1 MGKSAAR
8 NKLVALT
15 TAAVLL
21 LAVTA
26 CSGEQPAAEPPVD
39 PNPVEEGVQEPV
51 QPAEPNPEEGE
62 KQEPVKPGDPEE
74 GQSTETKQGTGTYVG
89 QIDNHSVEIETEDG
103 PTAFRLGDH
112 MNEAIA
118 GLQGNEEV
126 AFEYFEE
133 PVEGD
138 EGLKQFILTK
148 ITVRQSGSGQGADT
162 SQLPATKEVELE
174 LEGMKETKTAKLA
187 SGNGYSLYIFDIFSF
202 DAKTGKL
209 TMNVDPDYYV
219 EITKLPSDYNGDML
233 KQEAEKELAEVGKV
247 LEAKENERN
256 QALKN
261 APVYMIARG
270 EQLTREYI
278 VAEIDGQGFIFRVNI
293 PHREPTEGFVP
304 HAFASLA
311 TIVNQ

>member
-1 MGKSAAR
+1 MGKRAAR

-26 CSGEQPAAEPPVD
+26 CSGEQPKAEPPVG
-39 PNPVEEGVQEPV
+39 PNPVEDGVQEPV
-51 QPAEPNPEEGE
+51 QPAEPEPEEDAT
-62 KQEPVKPGDPEE
+62 KEPVKPGDPEE
-74 GQSTETKQGTGTYVG
+74 RQSPETKQGTGTYVG

-103 PTAFRLGDH
+103 PTAFRLGDDMH
-112 MNEAIA
+112 DAIA

-126 AFEYFEE
+126 AFEYFEQ

-138 EGLKQFILTK
+138 EGLKQRILTK
-148 ITVRQSGSGQGADT
+148 ITARQSGSGQGSDT

-202 DAKTGKL
+202 DAKTGML
-209 TMNVDPDYYV
+209 TMNVDKDYYV

-233 KQEAEKELAEVGKV
+233 KLEAEKELAEVGKV
-247 LEAKENERN
+247 REAKENERN
-256 QALKN
+256 QALKD
-261 APVYMIARG
+261 ASVYMIGEG

-278 VAEIDGQGFIFRVNI
+278 AAEIDGQGFIFRVNI

>member
-1 MGKSAAR
+1 
-8 NKLVALT
+8 
-15 TAAVLL
+15 
-21 LAVTA
+21 
-26 CSGEQPAAEPPVD
+26 
-39 PNPVEEGVQEPV
+39 
-51 QPAEPNPEEGE
+51 
-62 KQEPVKPGDPEE
+62 
-74 GQSTETKQGTGTYVG
+74 
-89 QIDNHSVEIETEDG
+89 
-103 PTAFRLGDH
+103 
-112 MNEAIA
+112 
-118 GLQGNEEV
+118 
-126 AFEYFEE
+126 
-133 PVEGD
+133 
-138 EGLKQFILTK
+138 
-148 ITVRQSGSGQGADT
+148 
-162 SQLPATKEVELE
+162 
-174 LEGMKETKTAKLA
+174 
-187 SGNGYSLYIFDIFSF
+187 LYIFDIFSF